1 MYHKNY
7 KINLKIE
14 NMKTIEQKQLEVK
27 NYLTKTEL
35 HLFKNKKSELFK
47 IIPFEVDGE
56 LYVTK
61 ITIKS
66 DNTVESKVRKV
77 FRNEYYDLKSVWK
90 SIFFPSSIYEKE
102 DVIAIKHFKVIN
114 KFFSHLHGNL
124 TTDDNK
130 NVEYMNKIIEAYKLI
145 LNFVDKRE
153 N

>member
-1 MYHKNY
+1 
-7 KINLKIE
+7 
-14 NMKTIEQKQLEVK
+14 MKTVEQKQLEVK
-27 NYLTKTEL
+27 NYLTKSEL

-77 FRNEYYDLKSVWK
+77 FKYSSDDLKRTWK
-90 SIFFPSSIYEKE
+90 DYFFFKSYYHNDEAVS
-102 DVIAIKHFKVIN
+102 IKHFKTIN
-114 KFFSHLHGNL
+114 KFFSFLHGNL
-124 TTDDNK
+124 TIDDVK
-130 NVEYMNKIIEAYKLI
+130 NVEYMNKVIELYKLT
-145 LNFVDKRE
+145 LNYVDKPK

>member
-1 MYHKNY
+1 
-7 KINLKIE
+7 
-14 NMKTIEQKQLEVK
+14 MKTVEQKQLEVK

-90 SIFFPSSIYEKE
+90 YIFFPSSIYEKE
-102 DVIAIKHFKVIN
+102 NVIAIKHFKTIN
-114 KFFSHLHGNL
+114 KFFSFLHGNL
-124 TTDDNK
+124 TIDDVK
-130 NVEYMNKIIEAYKLI
+130 NVEYMNKIIEGYKLI
-145 LNFVDKRE
+145 LNFVDKKE

>member
-1 MYHKNY
+1 
-7 KINLKIE
+7 
-14 NMKTIEQKQLEVK
+14 MKTVEQKQLEVK

-77 FRNEYYDLKSVWK
+77 FRYEYYDLKSVWK
-90 SIFFPSSIYEKE
+90 AIFFPSSIYEKE
-102 DVIAIKHFKVIN
+102 DVIAIKHFKTIN
-114 KFFSHLHGNL
+114 KFFGFLHGNL
-124 TTDDNK
+124 TIDDGK
-130 NVEYMNKIIEAYKLI
+130 NVEYMNKVIDLHKLT
-145 LNFVDKRE
+145 LNYVDKPKI
-153 N
+153 

>member
-1 MYHKNY
+1 
-7 KINLKIE
+7 
-14 NMKTIEQKQLEVK
+14 MKTIEQKQLEVK

-77 FRNEYYDLKSVWK
+77 FRSEYYDLKSVWK

-102 DVIAIKHFKVIN
+102 DVIAIKHFKTIN
-114 KFFSHLHGNL
+114 KFFGHLRGNL
-124 TTDDNK
+124 TTDDVK

-145 LNFVDKRE
+145 LNYVDKPE
-153 N
+153 I

>member
-1 MYHKNY
+1 
-7 KINLKIE
+7 
-14 NMKTIEQKQLEVK
+14 MKTVEQKQLEVK
-27 NYLTKTEL
+27 NYLTKSEL
-35 HLFKNKKSELFK
+35 HLFKNKRSELFK

-90 SIFFPSSIYEKE
+90 YIFFPSSIYEKE
-102 DVIAIKHFKVIN
+102 NVIAIKHFKTIN
-114 KFFSHLHGNL
+114 KFFGLLHGNL
-124 TTDDNK
+124 TIDDVK
-130 NVEYMNKIIEAYKLI
+130 NVEYMNKIIEGYKLI
-145 LNFVDKRE
+145 LNFVDKKE